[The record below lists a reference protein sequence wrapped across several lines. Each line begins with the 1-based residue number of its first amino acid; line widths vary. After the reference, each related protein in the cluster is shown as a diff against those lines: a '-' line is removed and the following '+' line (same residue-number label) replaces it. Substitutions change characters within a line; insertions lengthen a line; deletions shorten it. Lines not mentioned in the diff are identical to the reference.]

1 MREKDIDRKKAYEEK
16 AKIGETQEAAI
27 KDRIFADENLEEEQ
41 KYLEDYLYANAEEEI
56 MKENLVNGALLRC
69 QKATGRYGKL
79 MIATFM
85 QRQMECHICGCLE
98 IV

>member
-69 QKATGRYGKL
+69 QKATGKVWQIDDCYFHAKANG
-79 MIATFM
+79 M
-85 QRQMECHICGCLE
+85 
-98 IV
+98 